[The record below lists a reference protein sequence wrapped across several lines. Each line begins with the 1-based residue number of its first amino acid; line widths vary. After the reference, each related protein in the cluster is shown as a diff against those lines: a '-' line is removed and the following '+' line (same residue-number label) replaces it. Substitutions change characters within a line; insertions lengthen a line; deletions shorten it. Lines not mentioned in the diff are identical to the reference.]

1 MRPASRRWQVYL
13 PAELFLCI
21 KLLCNTIFSLPFNS
35 LFFSISLN
43 NNWAASLPTLNAG
56 WVMVVKAGESK
67 EAVRRLEKLTAFSC
81 CGIFNLISLQ
91 T

>member
-1 MRPASRRWQVYL
+1 MDALAESAGRHHGDGKFICRPS
-13 PAELFLCI
+13 
-21 KLLCNTIFSLPFNS
+21 FSFVLNCLFNS
-35 LFFSISLN
+35 VFFSISLN
-43 NNWAASLPTLNAG
+43 NNWDASLLTLNAG